1 MATDVILR
9 VNGTEY
15 KQKTD
20 EYNKY
25 IQNEDGSPVPAG
37 GGYVDMDY
45 AIITAPNGI
54 SKIVIIGKHKRLGE
68 NTYTK
73 EFEPPK
79 DKLDFYG
86 LRSILDYEAPSDFLK
101 MEIQI
106 TEPTGGSEPEPET
119 PTEPEPPKEKEIEI
133 SKTYII
139 DKSENGEGIEF
150 ETYTLNYEPPM
161 KKENKLVSISL
172 GYRDVYTVT
181 ESTVITVIPK
191 DNQQQ
196 VSAINVGYNRNGMF
210 NDKDFNNTD
219 HFKAGDITNLETDS
233 DYTISEIT
241 PTLEVKTIPEEPE
254 TPDTPTEPDSGNLF
268 NIYNITKQN
277 FIDLMGIDSIDESFT
292 PIDNSYIIDFYNLP
306 FNIDEIIHNTPT
318 SIKYGKYD
326 SKVQA
331 KPVLKDKIK
340 VDLGT
345 IEIPLKYDNSYDY
358 NVNQVLLYLPLTEPV
373 ELDYKYIIN
382 SKINISYEIDL
393 NNHKTNLIIK
403 SSILNNDIAY
413 ITNIDIIDSL
423 LLINSK
429 KERTDYK
436 TRTTVYNHIKT
447 PYIQIIRNTP
457 YEKDSYYSSVTGQE
471 QVVFKNLTGYNELID
486 IDLKFK
492 CNNLEKQ
499 ELKNILKSGF
509 KIEK

>member
-1 MATDVILR
+1 MATDVILK
-9 VNGTEY
+9 VNGVEYNQGTE
-15 KQKTD
+15 D
-20 EYNKY
+20 YNKY
-25 IQNEDGSPVPAG
+25 IQNEDGTPVPSG
-37 GGYVDMDY
+37 GGYVDMDE
-45 AIITAPNGI
+45 AIITAPNKI

-73 EFEPPK
+73 EFTPPK
-79 DKLDFYG
+79 EKLDFYA

-101 MEIQI
+101 MTIQI
-106 TEPTGGSEPEPET
+106 TEPTGSEEPEPEPET
-119 PTEPEPPKEKEIEI
+119 PTEKEIEI
-133 SKTYII
+133 SKFYII
-139 DKSENGEGIEF
+139 DKSIDGEGKEF
-150 ETYTLNYEPPM
+150 ETYILDYNPPL
-161 KKENKLVSISL
+161 KKEHKLIDITI

-181 ESTVITVIPK
+181 ESTIITVTPK
-191 DNQQQ
+191 DIQQQ
-196 VSAINVGYNRNGMF
+196 VTSIIVDYNRNGMY
-210 NDKDFNNTD
+210 NEKEFNNTD
-219 HFKAGDITNLETDS
+219 HFRAGDIATLDSDS
-233 DYTISEIT
+233 DYTISGID
-241 PTLEVKTIPEEPE
+241 PTLEIKTIPDEPDEPE
-254 TPDTPTEPDSGNLF
+254 QTESENFF

-277 FIDLMGIDSIDESFT
+277 FKDLMGIDSIDEAFT

-306 FNIDEIIHNTPT
+306 FNIDSIIHDTPT
-318 SIKYGKYD
+318 SIKYGTYD

-331 KPVLKDKIK
+331 KPVLKDKIR
-340 VDLGT
+340 VDLGN
-345 IEIPLKYDNSYDY
+345 IEIPLKYNNSYDY

-382 SKINISYEIDL
+382 STINISYEIDL
-393 NNHKTNLIIK
+393 NNHKANLVVR
-403 SSILNNDIAY
+403 SSLLSEGIAY

-423 LLINSK
+423 LMINSK

-457 YEKDSYYSSVTGQE
+457 YSTDSYYPTVTGQE
-471 QVVFKNLTGYNELID
+471 QVLFKNLTGYNELID

-509 KIEK
+509 KIENNI

>member
-1 MATDVILR
+1 MATDVILK
-9 VNGTEY
+9 VNGIEY
-15 KQKTD
+15 KQGTD

-25 IQNEDGSPVPAG
+25 IQNKDGTPVRAG
-37 GGYVDMDY
+37 GGYVEWDVT
-45 AIITAPNGI
+45 IITAPNKI
-54 SKIVIIGKHKRLGE
+54 SKIVIIGKHKREGE

-73 EFEPPK
+73 EFNPHK
-79 DKLDFYG
+79 DKLDFYD
-86 LRSILDYEAPSDFLK
+86 LRRILDYESPSDFLK

-106 TEPTGGSEPEPET
+106 TEPTGGTGSEPEPE
-119 PTEPEPPKEKEIEI
+119 PEPEEKEIEI

-150 ETYTLNYEPPM
+150 ETYSLDYNPPYT
-161 KKENKLVSISL
+161 KEVKINQFNRQVTIYTIKESTII
-172 GYRDVYTVT
+172 TVT
-181 ESTVITVIPK
+181 PK
-191 DNQQQ
+191 DKQQQ
-196 VSAINVGYNRNGMF
+196 ATAINVGYNRNGMY
-210 NDKDFNNTD
+210 NEKEFNNTD
-219 HFKAGDITNLETDS
+219 HFRAGDIAKLDSDS

-241 PTLEVKTIPEEPE
+241 PTIEVKTIPEEPE

-292 PIDNSYIIDFYNLP
+292 PVDNSYIIDFYNLP
-306 FNIDEIIHNTPT
+306 FNIDDIIHNTPT
-318 SIKYGKYD
+318 NIKYGKYD

-331 KPVLKDKIK
+331 KPVLKDKIR

-345 IEIPLKYDNSYDY
+345 IEIPLKYNNSYDY
-358 NVNQVLLYLPLTEPV
+358 NVNQVLLFLPLTEPV

-382 SKINISYEIDL
+382 SKINITYEIDL
-393 NNHKTNLIIK
+393 NNHKTNLVVK
-403 SSILNNDIAY
+403 SSLLNDEIAY

-457 YEKDSYYSSVTGQE
+457 YEIDSYYSSVTGQE

-499 ELKNILKSGF
+499 ELKSILKNGF
-509 KIEK
+509 RVE

>member
-1 MATDVILR
+1 VATDIILKA
-9 VNGTEY
+9 NGIEY
-15 KQKTD
+15 KQGTD

-25 IQNEDGSPVPAG
+25 IQNEDGSPVKAG
-37 GGYVDMDY
+37 GGYVEMDD

-54 SKIVIIGKHKRLGE
+54 SKIVIIGKHKREGE
-68 NTYTK
+68 DTYTK
-73 EFEPPK
+73 EFDPPTEE
-79 DKLDFYG
+79 LDFYD
-86 LRSILDYEAPSDFLK
+86 LRNILGYKYPSDFLK
-101 MEIQI
+101 MDISI
-106 TEPTGGSEPEPET
+106 TEPTGGTGSEPEEP
-119 PTEPEPPKEKEIEI
+119 EPEPPKEIEI
-133 SKTYII
+133 SKGYII
-139 DKSENGEGIEF
+139 DKSLNGEGTEF
-150 ETYTLNYEPPM
+150 ETHILDYNPPYT
-161 KKENKLVSISL
+161 KELKINQFGRQETI
-172 GYRDVYTVT
+172 YTVT
-181 ESTVITVIPK
+181 DSTVITVIPK
-191 DNQQQ
+191 DKQQQ
-196 VSAINVGYNRNGMF
+196 VTAIYVGYNRNGMY
-210 NDKDFNNTD
+210 NGKDFNNTD
-219 HFKAGDITNLETDS
+219 HFKAGDIAELETDS

-241 PTLEVKTIPEEPE
+241 PTLEVKTIPEEPDE
-254 TPDTPTEPDSGNLF
+254 PHNPDEPDSGNLF

-292 PIDNSYIIDFYNLP
+292 PIDSSYIIDFYNLP
-306 FNIDEIIHNTPT
+306 FNIDDIIHNTPT

-331 KPVLKDKIK
+331 KPVLKDKIR

-358 NVNQVLLYLPLTEPV
+358 NVNQVLLFLPLTEPV

-393 NNHKTNLIIK
+393 NNHKTNLIVK
-403 SSILNNDIAY
+403 SSLLNNDIAY

-457 YEKDSYYSSVTGQE
+457 YEIDSYYSSVTGQE

>member
-1 MATDVILR
+1 MATDVILK
-9 VNGTEY
+9 VNGIEY
-15 KQKTD
+15 KQGTD

-25 IQNEDGSPVPAG
+25 IQNKDGSSVKAG
-37 GGYVDMDY
+37 GGYVEMDD
-45 AIITAPNGI
+45 AIITAPNKI

-68 NTYTK
+68 KTYTK
-73 EFEPPK
+73 EFNPPTE
-79 DKLDFYG
+79 KLDFYD
-86 LRSILDYEAPSDFLK
+86 LIAILESKPPSDFTK

-106 TEPTGGSEPEPET
+106 TEPTGGTGSEPET
-119 PTEPEPPKEKEIEI
+119 PTEPPKEKEIGI
-133 SKTYII
+133 SELYII
-139 DKSENGEGIEF
+139 KKSLNGEGTEF
-150 ETYTLNYEPPM
+150 ETYTLDFNPPYT
-161 KKENKLVSISL
+161 KETKINQFGRQETIYIIK
-172 GYRDVYTVT
+172 

-191 DNQQQ
+191 DSQQQ
-196 VSAINVGYNRNGMF
+196 VSSIRVGYNKNGSYK
-210 NDKDFNNTD
+210 DKDFNNTD
-219 HFKAGDITNLETDS
+219 HFIVSDLETLELDS
-233 DYTISEIT
+233 DYVISEIK
-241 PTLEVKTIPEEPE
+241 PTLEIKTKPEEPE
-254 TPDTPTEPDSGNLF
+254 TPDTPTEPETENLF

-306 FNIDEIIHNTPT
+306 FNIDDIIHNTPT
-318 SIKYGKYD
+318 NIKYGKYD

-331 KPVLKDKIK
+331 KPVLKDRVRI
-340 VDLGT
+340 DLGS
-345 IEIPLKYDNSYDY
+345 IEIPLKYNNSYDY
-358 NVNQVLLYLPLTEPV
+358 NINQVLLYLPLTEPV

-393 NNHKTNLIIK
+393 NNHKTNLVIK
-403 SSILNNDIAY
+403 SSLLNDDIAY

-423 LLINSK
+423 LIINSK

-457 YEKDSYYSSVTGQE
+457 YETDSYYSSVTGQE
-471 QVVFKNLTGYNELID
+471 QTLFKNLTGYNELID

-492 CNNLEKQ
+492 CNNLEKE

-509 KIEK
+509 KIEE

>member
-1 MATDVILR
+1 MATDVILK
-9 VNGTEY
+9 VNGIEY
-15 KQKTD
+15 KQGTD

-25 IQNEDGSPVPAG
+25 IQNEDGSPVKAG
-37 GGYVDMDY
+37 GGYVEMDDT
-45 AIITAPNGI
+45 IITAPNGI
-54 SKIVIIGKHKRLGE
+54 SKIVVKGKHKREGE
-68 NTYTK
+68 KTYTK
-73 EFEPPK
+73 EFDSPTEEIG
-79 DKLDFYG
+79 FYD
-86 LRSILDYEAPSDFLK
+86 LYDILEFKYPSDFLK

-106 TEPTGGSEPEPET
+106 TEPTGGTGSEPE
-119 PTEPEPPKEKEIEI
+119 EPEPPKEKEIKI
-133 SKTYII
+133 SKSYII
-139 DKSENGEGIEF
+139 DESLDNEGIEF
-150 ETYTLNYEPPM
+150 ETYTLDYIPPM
-161 KKENKLVSISL
+161 KKELKINQFNRQETI
-172 GYRDVYTVT
+172 YTVT
-181 ESTVITVIPK
+181 ESTIITVTPK

-196 VSAINVGYNRNGMF
+196 VTAINVGYNRNGMY

-219 HFKAGDITNLETDS
+219 HFKAGDIAKLDSDS
-233 DYTISEIT
+233 DYEISEIT
-241 PTLEVKTIPEEPE
+241 PTIEVKTIPEEPE
-254 TPDTPTEPDSGNLF
+254 TPDTPTEPDTENLF

-277 FIDLMGIDSIDESFT
+277 FIDLMGIDSIDETFT
-292 PIDNSYIIDFYNLP
+292 PIDNSYIIDFYTLP
-306 FNIDEIIHNTPT
+306 FNIDDIIHNTPT
-318 SIKYGKYD
+318 NIKYGKYD

-331 KPVLKDKIK
+331 KPILKDKIK
-340 VDLGT
+340 VDLGS
-345 IEIPLKYDNSYDY
+345 IEIPLKYGNSYDY

-393 NNHKTNLIIK
+393 NNHKTNLVIK
-403 SSILNNDIAY
+403 SSLLNNDIAY

-457 YEKDSYYSSVTGQE
+457 YEIDSYYSSVAGQE
-471 QVVFKNLTGYNELID
+471 QTLFKNLTGYNELID

-499 ELKNILKSGF
+499 ELKNILKNGF

>member
-1 MATDVILR
+1 MATKVILK
-9 VNGTEY
+9 VEGVEY
-15 KQKTD
+15 KQGTD
-20 EYNKY
+20 DYNKY
-25 IQNEDGSPVPAG
+25 LQKPDGTPLENQY
-37 GGYVDMDY
+37 GYVDMENV
-45 AIITAPNGI
+45 IITAPKGI
-54 SKIVIIGKHKRLGE
+54 SKIEIIGKEKQE
-68 NTYTK
+68 TKTYT
-73 EFEPPK
+73 EEYETPK
-79 DKLDFYG
+79 NKIEYMELWRILNNIYPENFTKL
-86 LRSILDYEAPSDFLK
+86 
-101 MEIQI
+101 EINI
-106 TEPTGGSEPEPET
+106 IEPTGGTGSEPET
-119 PTEPEPPKEKEIEI
+119 PTEPETPKEKEIEI
-133 SKTYII
+133 SKIDII

-150 ETYTLNYEPPM
+150 ETYTLDYNPPM
-161 KKENKLVSISL
+161 KKERKLISISQ

-181 ESTVITVIPK
+181 EATVITVIPK
-191 DNQQQ
+191 DEQQQ
-196 VSAINVGYNRNGMF
+196 VSSIYVGYDKDGAYKG
-210 NDKDFNNTD
+210 KDFNNTD
-219 HFKAGDITNLETDS
+219 HFKAGDIAELETDS
-233 DYTISEIT
+233 DYVISEIT
-241 PTLEVKTIPEEPE
+241 PTFEVKTIPEEPE
-254 TPDTPTEPDSGNLF
+254 TPDTPTEPETGNLF

-277 FIDLMGIDSIDESFT
+277 FIDLMGNDSIDESFT

-306 FNIDEIIHNTPT
+306 FNIDDIIHNTPT

-326 SKVQA
+326 SQVKA
-331 KPVLKDKIK
+331 KPVLKDKVRIN
-340 VDLGT
+340 LGT

-358 NVNQVLLYLPLTEPV
+358 NVNQVLLFLPLTEPV

-393 NNHKTNLIIK
+393 NNHKTNLVIK
-403 SSILNNDIAY
+403 SSLLNDDVAY

-457 YEKDSYYSSVTGQE
+457 YEIDSYYSSVSGQE
-471 QVVFKNLTGYNELID
+471 QVVFKNLTGYNELLD

-509 KIEK
+509 KIEE

>member
-1 MATDVILR
+1 MATEVILR

-15 KQKTD
+15 TQGTN

-25 IQNEDGSPVPAG
+25 IQNEDGTPVKA
-37 GGYVDMDY
+37 GGYVEMDDV
-45 AIITAPNGI
+45 IITAPNGI
-54 SKIVIIGKHKRLGE
+54 SKLVIIGKHKREGE

-73 EFEPPK
+73 EFDSPTEE
-79 DKLDFYG
+79 LDFYD
-86 LRSILDYEAPSDFLK
+86 LYDILEFKYPSDFLK
-101 MEIQI
+101 LDISI
-106 TEPTGGSEPEPET
+106 TEPTGGTGPEPEPE
-119 PTEPEPPKEKEIEI
+119 EKEIEI
-133 SKTYII
+133 SKAYII
-139 DKSENGEGIEF
+139 DKSIDGEGTEF
-150 ETYTLNYEPPM
+150 ETYTLDFNPPYT
-161 KKENKLVSISL
+161 KETKIDQFNRQVTI
-172 GYRDVYTVT
+172 YTIK

-191 DNQQQ
+191 DKQQQ
-196 VSAINVGYNRNGMF
+196 VTAIYVDYDRNGMY
-210 NDKDFNNTD
+210 NEKEFNNTD
-219 HFKAGDITNLETDS
+219 HFRAGDIAKLDSDS
-233 DYTISEIT
+233 DYTISGIA
-241 PTLEVKTIPEEPE
+241 PTLEIKTIPDEPDEPE
-254 TPDTPTEPDSGNLF
+254 QPESGTLF

-277 FIDLMGIDSIDESFT
+277 FIDLMGIDSIDEAFT

-306 FNIDEIIHNTPT
+306 FNIDDIIHDTPT
-318 SIKYGKYD
+318 SIKYGTYD

-331 KPVLKDKIK
+331 KPVLKDKIR
-340 VDLGT
+340 VDLGN
-345 IEIPLKYDNSYDY
+345 IEIPLKYNDSYDY

-382 SKINISYEIDL
+382 STINISYEIDL
-393 NNHKTNLIIK
+393 NNHKTNLVIK
-403 SSILNNDIAY
+403 SSLLNNDIAY

-457 YEKDSYYSSVTGQE
+457 YSIDSYYPTVTGQE
-471 QVVFKNLTGYNELID
+471 QVLFKNLTGYNELID

-509 KIEK
+509 KIEE

>member
-1 MATDVILR
+1 MATDVILK
-9 VNGTEY
+9 VNGIEY
-15 KQKTD
+15 KQGTD

-25 IQNEDGSPVPAG
+25 IQNEDGSPVQAG

-73 EFEPPK
+73 EFNPPK

-86 LRSILDYEAPSDFLK
+86 LRNILDYEAPSDFLK

-106 TEPTGGSEPEPET
+106 TEPTGGSEPETPE
-119 PTEPEPPKEKEIEI
+119 EPEPEEKEIEI

-139 DKSENGEGIEF
+139 DKSLNGEGTEF
-150 ETYTLNYEPPM
+150 ETYTLDYNPPM
-161 KKENKLVSISL
+161 KIEKKLISVSI
-172 GYRDVYTVT
+172 GYRYVYTVT
-181 ESTVITVIPK
+181 DTTIITVTPK

-196 VSAINVGYNRNGMF
+196 VSSIYVGYNKDGMYKG
-210 NDKDFNNTD
+210 KDFNNTD
-219 HFKAGDITNLETDS
+219 HFKAGDITKLETDS
-233 DYTISEIT
+233 DYEISEIK
-241 PTLEVKTIPEEPE
+241 PTLEVKPIPDEPDVPDEPE
-254 TPDTPTEPDSGNLF
+254 AENLF

-277 FIDLMGIDSIDESFT
+277 LIDLMGIDSIDDSFT

-306 FNIDEIIHNTPT
+306 FNIDDIIHNTPT

-326 SKVQA
+326 SQVKA
-331 KPVLKDKIK
+331 KPVLKDKIR

-345 IEIPLKYDNSYDY
+345 IEIPLKYGNSYDY

-393 NNHKTNLIIK
+393 NNHKTNLVIK
-403 SSILNNDIAY
+403 SSLLNDDVAY

-429 KERTDYK
+429 KERTNYK

-457 YEKDSYYSSVTGQE
+457 YEIDSYYSSVTGQE
-471 QVVFKNLTGYNELID
+471 QTLFKNLTGYNELID

-509 KIEK
+509 RIEK

>member
-1 MATDVILR
+1 MATDVILK
-9 VNGTEY
+9 VNGIEY

-25 IQNEDGSPVPAG
+25 IQNKDGTPVKAG
-37 GGYVDMDY
+37 GGYVEMDD
-45 AIITAPNGI
+45 AIITAPNKI

-73 EFEPPK
+73 EFNPPTEE
-79 DKLDFYG
+79 LGFYDLLG
-86 LRSILDYEAPSDFLK
+86 ILESKPPSDFTK

-106 TEPTGGSEPEPET
+106 TEPDETTPET
-119 PTEPEPPKEKEIEI
+119 PTEPEPPKEKEIGL
-133 SKTYII
+133 SKAYII
-139 DKSENGEGIEF
+139 DKSENGEGTEF
-150 ETYTLNYEPPM
+150 ETYTLDFNPPYT
-161 KKENKLVSISL
+161 KETKINQFNIQETI
-172 GYRDVYTVT
+172 YTIKD
-181 ESTVITVIPK
+181 STVITVIPK
-191 DNQQQ
+191 DSQQQ
-196 VSAINVGYNRNGMF
+196 VSSIYVEYKKGISYK
-210 NDKDFNNTD
+210 DKDFNNTD
-219 HFKAGDITNLETDS
+219 HFIVSDLENFEIDS
-233 DYTISEIT
+233 DYEIMGIE
-241 PTLEVKTIPEEPE
+241 PTLEIKTEPEEPE
-254 TPDTPTEPDSGNLF
+254 TPDTPTEPETGNLF

-277 FIDLMGIDSIDESFT
+277 FIDLMGIDSINESFT

-306 FNIDEIIHNTPT
+306 FNIDDIIHNTPT
-318 SIKYGKYD
+318 NIKYGKYD
-326 SKVQA
+326 SKVKA
-331 KPVLKDKIK
+331 KPVLKNK
-340 VDLGT
+340 VRIDLGN
-345 IEIPLKYDNSYDY
+345 IEIPLKYNNSYDY
-358 NVNQVLLYLPLTEPV
+358 NINQVLLFLPLTEPV

-382 SKINISYEIDL
+382 STINISYEIDL
-393 NNHKTNLIIK
+393 NNHKTNLVIK
-403 SSILNNDIAY
+403 SSLLNNDIAY

-457 YEKDSYYSSVTGQE
+457 YEIDSYYSSVTGQE
-471 QVVFKNLTGYNELID
+471 QTLFKNLTGYNELID

-509 KIEK
+509 KIEE

>member
-1 MATDVILR
+1 MATNIILK

-25 IQNEDGSPVPAG
+25 IQNKDGTPVPAG
-37 GGYVDMDY
+37 GGYVEMDET
-45 AIITAPNGI
+45 IITAPNGI
-54 SKIVIIGKHKRLGE
+54 SKLVIIGKHKRLGE

-73 EFEPPK
+73 EFNPPK
-79 DKLDFYG
+79 DKLDFYD
-86 LRSILDYEAPSDFLK
+86 LRRLLDYESPSDFLK

-106 TEPTGGSEPEPET
+106 TESTGGSEPEPET
-119 PTEPEPPKEKEIEI
+119 PTEPEEKEIEI
-133 SKTYII
+133 SKIYII
-139 DKSENGEGIEF
+139 DKSENGEGTEF
-150 ETYTLNYEPPM
+150 ETYSLDYNPPM
-161 KKENKLVSISL
+161 KKESTINMFGMQETI
-172 GYRDVYTVT
+172 YTVT

-191 DNQQQ
+191 DSQQQ
-196 VSAINVGYNRNGMF
+196 VSSINVGYNRNGMF

-219 HFKAGDITNLETDS
+219 HFRAGDIAKLESDS

-241 PTLEVKTIPEEPE
+241 PTFEVKTIPDEPDEPHNPDEPE
-254 TPDTPTEPDSGNLF
+254 SGNLF

-306 FNIDEIIHNTPT
+306 FNIDSIIHNTET
-318 SIKYGKYD
+318 NIKYGKYD

-331 KPVLKDKIK
+331 KPVLKNKIR
-340 VDLGT
+340 VDLGS
-345 IEIPLKYDNSYDY
+345 IEIPLKYNNSYDY

-382 SKINISYEIDL
+382 STINISYEINL
-393 NNHKTNLIIK
+393 NNHKTNLVIK
-403 SSILNNDIAY
+403 SSLLNNDIAY

-436 TRTTVYNHIKT
+436 TRSTVYNHIRT

-457 YEKDSYYSSVTGQE
+457 YFNETTYYPINRGQE
-471 QVVFKNLTGYNELID
+471 QTMFKNLTGYNELID
-486 IDLKFK
+486 IDLNFK

-499 ELKNILKSGF
+499 ELKTILKNGF
-509 KIEK
+509 RIEK

>member
-1 MATDVILR
+1 MATDIILK

-15 KQKTD
+15 TQGTD
-20 EYNKY
+20 EYNNY
-25 IQNEDGSPVPAG
+25 IQNEDGTPVKAG
-37 GGYVDMDY
+37 YGYVDLEE

-73 EFEPPK
+73 EFDTPK
-79 DKLDFYG
+79 DVLDYYDLYDILDFNY
-86 LRSILDYEAPSDFLK
+86 PSDFTK
-101 MEIQI
+101 MNISI
-106 TEPTGGSEPEPET
+106 TEPTGGSEPEPE
-119 PTEPEPPKEKEIEI
+119 PEPETPKEKEIKI

-150 ETYTLNYEPPM
+150 ETYTLNYDPPM
-161 KKENKLVSISL
+161 KKELKINQFNRQETI
-172 GYRDVYTVT
+172 YTVT
-181 ESTVITVIPK
+181 ESTIITVTPK

-196 VSAINVGYNRNGMF
+196 VLSINVGYNRNGMY
-210 NDKDFNNTD
+210 NEKDFNTN
-219 HFKAGDITNLETDS
+219 HFKAGDIANLDSDS

-254 TPDTPTEPDSGNLF
+254 TPDTPTEPESGNLF
-268 NIYNITKQN
+268 NIYNITREN
-277 FIDLMGIDSIDESFT
+277 FIELMGIDSIDESFT
-292 PIDNSYIIDFYNLP
+292 PVDNSYIVDFYNLP
-306 FNIDEIIHNTPT
+306 FNIDSIIHNTET

-331 KPVLKDKIK
+331 KPVLKDKIR
-340 VDLGT
+340 VDLGS
-345 IEIPLKYDNSYDY
+345 IEIPLKYNNSYDY

-382 SKINISYEIDL
+382 STINIAYEIDL
-393 NNHKTNLIIK
+393 NNHKTNLVIK
-403 SSILNNDIAY
+403 SSLLNDDIAY
-413 ITNIDIIDSL
+413 ITKIDIIDSL

-436 TRTTVYNHIKT
+436 PRTTVYNHIKT
-447 PYIQIIRNTP
+447 PYIQIIRKTP
-457 YEKDSYYSSVTGQE
+457 YFNEATYYPINRGQE
-471 QVVFKNLTGYNELID
+471 QTMFKNLTGYNELID
-486 IDLKFK
+486 IDLNFK

-499 ELKNILKSGF
+499 ELKTILKNGF

>member
-1 MATDVILR
+1 MATDIILK

-15 KQKTD
+15 TQGTD
-20 EYNKY
+20 EYNNY
-25 IQNEDGSPVPAG
+25 IQNEDGTPVKAG
-37 GGYVDMDY
+37 YGYVDLEE

-73 EFEPPK
+73 EFDTPK
-79 DKLDFYG
+79 DVLDYYDLYDILDFNY
-86 LRSILDYEAPSDFLK
+86 PSDFTK
-101 MEIQI
+101 MNISI
-106 TEPTGGSEPEPET
+106 TEPTGGSEPEPE
-119 PTEPEPPKEKEIEI
+119 PEPETPKEKEIKI

-150 ETYTLNYEPPM
+150 ETYTLNYDPPM
-161 KKENKLVSISL
+161 KKELKINQFNRQETI
-172 GYRDVYTVT
+172 YTVT
-181 ESTVITVIPK
+181 ESTIITVTPK

-196 VSAINVGYNRNGMF
+196 VLSINVGYNRNGMY
-210 NDKDFNNTD
+210 NEKDFNTN
-219 HFKAGDITNLETDS
+219 HFKAGDIANLDSDS

-254 TPDTPTEPDSGNLF
+254 TPDTPTEPESGNLF
-268 NIYNITKQN
+268 NIYNITREN
-277 FIDLMGIDSIDESFT
+277 FIELMGIDSLDESFT
-292 PIDNSYIIDFYNLP
+292 PVDNSYIVDFYNLP
-306 FNIDEIIHNTPT
+306 FNIDSIIHNTET

-331 KPVLKDKIK
+331 KPVLKDKIR
-340 VDLGT
+340 VDLGS
-345 IEIPLKYDNSYDY
+345 IEIPLKYNNSYDY

-382 SKINISYEIDL
+382 STINIAYEIDL
-393 NNHKTNLIIK
+393 NNHKTNLVIK
-403 SSILNNDIAY
+403 SSLLNDDIAY
-413 ITNIDIIDSL
+413 ITKIDIIDSL

-447 PYIQIIRNTP
+447 PYIQIIRKTP
-457 YEKDSYYSSVTGQE
+457 YFNEATYYPINRGQE
-471 QVVFKNLTGYNELID
+471 QTMFKNLTGYNELID
-486 IDLKFK
+486 IDLNFK

-499 ELKNILKSGF
+499 ELKTILKNGF

>member
-1 MATDVILR
+1 MATDIILK

-15 KQKTD
+15 TQGTD
-20 EYNKY
+20 EYNNY
-25 IQNEDGSPVPAG
+25 IQNEDGTPVKAG
-37 GGYVDMDY
+37 YGYVDLEE
-45 AIITAPNGI
+45 AIIAAPNGI

-73 EFEPPK
+73 EFDTPK
-79 DKLDFYG
+79 DVLDYYDLYDILDFNY
-86 LRSILDYEAPSDFLK
+86 PSDFTK
-101 MEIQI
+101 MNISI
-106 TEPTGGSEPEPET
+106 TEPTGGTGSEPET
-119 PTEPEPPKEKEIEI
+119 PEEPEPPKEKEIEI

-150 ETYTLNYEPPM
+150 ETYTLDYKPPYT
-161 KKENKLVSISL
+161 KELKINQFGMQETI
-172 GYRDVYTVT
+172 YTIK

-191 DNQQQ
+191 DKQQQ
-196 VSAINVGYNRNGMF
+196 VSSINVGYNRNGMY
-210 NDKDFNNTD
+210 NEKDFNNTD
-219 HFKAGDITNLETDS
+219 HFRAGDITKLETDS
-233 DYTISEIT
+233 DYEISEIT

-254 TPDTPTEPDSGNLF
+254 TPDTPTEPESGNLF
-268 NIYNITKQN
+268 NIYNITREN
-277 FIDLMGIDSIDESFT
+277 FIELMGIDSIDESFT
-292 PIDNSYIIDFYNLP
+292 PVDNSYIVDFYNLP
-306 FNIDEIIHNTPT
+306 FNIDSIIHNTET

-331 KPVLKDKIK
+331 KPVLKDKIR
-340 VDLGT
+340 VDLGS
-345 IEIPLKYDNSYDY
+345 IEIPLKYNNSYDY

-382 SKINISYEIDL
+382 STINISYEIDL
-393 NNHKTNLIIK
+393 NNHKTNLVIK
-403 SSILNNDIAY
+403 SSLLNNDIAY

-457 YEKDSYYSSVTGQE
+457 YDIDSYYSSVTGQE
-471 QVVFKNLTGYNELID
+471 QVVFKNLSGYNELID

-509 KIEK
+509 RIEE

>member
-1 MATDVILR
+1 MATDVILK
-9 VNGTEY
+9 VDGIEY
-15 KQKTD
+15 KQGTD

-25 IQNEDGSPVPAG
+25 IQNEDGSPVQAG

-73 EFEPPK
+73 EFNPPK

-86 LRSILDYEAPSDFLK
+86 LRNILDYEAPSDFLK

-106 TEPTGGSEPEPET
+106 TEPTGGSEPETPEEPET
-119 PTEPEPPKEKEIEI
+119 PKEKEIEI
-133 SKTYII
+133 SKSYII
-139 DKSENGEGIEF
+139 DKSLNGEGTEF
-150 ETYTLNYEPPM
+150 ETYTLDYNPPM
-161 KKENKLVSISL
+161 KIEKKLISVSI

-181 ESTVITVIPK
+181 DTTIITVTPK
-191 DNQQQ
+191 DSQQQ
-196 VSAINVGYNRNGMF
+196 VSSIYVGYDRNGMY
-210 NDKDFNNTD
+210 NGKDFNNTD
-219 HFKAGDITNLETDS
+219 HFKVGDIAKLETDS
-233 DYTISEIT
+233 DYEISEIE
-241 PTLEVKTIPEEPE
+241 PTLEVKPIPDEPDEPDEPE
-254 TPDTPTEPDSGNLF
+254 AENLF

-277 FIDLMGIDSIDESFT
+277 LIDLMGIDSIDESFT

-306 FNIDEIIHNTPT
+306 FNIDDIIHNTPT

-326 SKVQA
+326 SQVKA
-331 KPVLKDKIK
+331 KPVLKDKIR

-345 IEIPLKYDNSYDY
+345 IEIPLKYGNSYDY

-393 NNHKTNLIIK
+393 NNHKTNLIVK
-403 SSILNNDIAY
+403 SSLLNNDIAY

-447 PYIQIIRNTP
+447 PYIQIVRNTP
-457 YEKDSYYSSVTGQE
+457 YEIDSYYSSVTGQE
-471 QVVFKNLTGYNELID
+471 QVVFKNLSGYNELID

-509 KIEK
+509 RIEK

>member
-1 MATDVILR
+1 MATDIVLK

-15 KQKTD
+15 KQGTD

-25 IQNEDGSPVPAG
+25 IQNEDGSPVKAG
-37 GGYVDMDY
+37 YGYVEMDDS
-45 AIITAPNGI
+45 IITAPNGI

-68 NTYTK
+68 ATYTK
-73 EFEPPK
+73 EFNPPK

-101 MEIQI
+101 MDISI
-106 TEPTGGSEPEPET
+106 TEPTGGTGSEPEPPE
-119 PTEPEPPKEKEIEI
+119 EPETPKEKEIEI
-133 SKTYII
+133 SKTGII
-139 DKSENGEGIEF
+139 DDSLDGEGTEF

-161 KKENKLVSISL
+161 KKENKLISISL
-172 GYRDVYTVT
+172 GYKDVYTVT
-181 ESTVITVIPK
+181 DSTVITVVPK

-196 VSAINVGYNRNGMF
+196 VSSIYVGYSRNGMYNGKEF
-210 NDKDFNNTD
+210 NTD
-219 HFKAGDITNLETDS
+219 HFKAGDIAKLETDS
-233 DYTISEIT
+233 DYEISEIT
-241 PTLEVKTIPEEPE
+241 PTLEVKTIPEEPDE
-254 TPDTPTEPDSGNLF
+254 PDTPTEPDSGNLF

-292 PIDNSYIIDFYNLP
+292 PIDNSYIIDFFNLP
-306 FNIDEIIHNTPT
+306 FNIDDIIHNTPT

-326 SKVQA
+326 SQVKA
-331 KPVLKDKIK
+331 KPVLKDRVR
-340 VDLGT
+340 VDLGS
-345 IEIPLKYDNSYDY
+345 IEIPLKYNNSYDY
-358 NVNQVLLYLPLTEPV
+358 NINQVLLYLPLTEPV

-393 NNHKTNLIIK
+393 NNHKTNLVVK
-403 SSILNNDIAY
+403 SSLLNNDIAY

-457 YEKDSYYSSVTGQE
+457 YEIDSYYSSITGQE

-499 ELKNILKSGF
+499 ELKNLLTSGF
-509 KIEK
+509 RIEK

>member
-1 MATDVILR
+1 MATDIVLK

-15 KQKTD
+15 QQGTD

-25 IQNEDGSPVPAG
+25 IQNEDGTPVKAG
-37 GGYVDMDY
+37 GGYVEMDY
-45 AIITAPNGI
+45 TIITAPNGI
-54 SKIVIIGKHKRLGE
+54 SKIVIKGKHKREGE
-68 NTYTK
+68 KTYTK
-73 EFEPPK
+73 EFEPPTEE
-79 DKLDFYG
+79 LDFYG
-86 LRSILDYEAPSDFLK
+86 LYDILEFKYPSDFLK
-101 MEIQI
+101 MDISI
-106 TEPTGGSEPEPET
+106 TEPTGGTGSEPEPPE
-119 PTEPEPPKEKEIEI
+119 EPETPKEKEIEI
-133 SKTYII
+133 SKTGII
-139 DKSENGEGIEF
+139 DDSLDGEGKEF
-150 ETYTLNYEPPM
+150 ETYTIDYNPPM
-161 KKENKLVSISL
+161 KKENKLISISL

-181 ESTVITVIPK
+181 DSTVITVIPK
-191 DNQQQ
+191 DKQQQ
-196 VSAINVGYNRNGMF
+196 VTAIYVGYSRNGMY
-210 NDKDFNNTD
+210 NGKDFNNTD
-219 HFKAGDITNLETDS
+219 HFKVEDIAKLETDS
-233 DYTISEIT
+233 DYEISEIT
-241 PTLEVKTIPEEPE
+241 PTLEIKTIPEEPE
-254 TPDTPTEPDSGNLF
+254 TPETPTEPESENLF

-306 FNIDEIIHNTPT
+306 FNIDDIIHNTPT

-331 KPVLKDKIK
+331 KPVLKDRVR
-340 VDLGT
+340 VDLGS
-345 IEIPLKYDNSYDY
+345 IEIPLKYNNSYDY
-358 NVNQVLLYLPLTEPV
+358 NINQVLLYLPLTEPV

-393 NNHKTNLIIK
+393 NNHKTNLVVK
-403 SSILNNDIAY
+403 SSLLNNDIAY

-457 YEKDSYYSSVTGQE
+457 YEIDSYYSSVTGQE
-471 QVVFKNLTGYNELID
+471 QTLFKNLTGYNELID

>member
-1 MATDVILR
+1 MATDVILK
-9 VNGTEY
+9 VNGKEY
-15 KQKTD
+15 KQGTD

-25 IQNEDGSPVPAG
+25 LQKPDGTPLKNQY
-37 GGYVDMDY
+37 GYVDMENV
-45 AIITAPNGI
+45 IITAPKGI
-54 SKIVIIGKHKRLGE
+54 SKIEIKGKEKQE
-68 NTYTK
+68 TKTYVK
-73 EFEPPK
+73 EYETPK
-79 DKLDFYG
+79 NKIEYMDLW
-86 LRSILDYEAPSDFLK
+86 SILNNIYPENFTKL
-101 MEIQI
+101 EINI
-106 TEPTGGSEPEPET
+106 IEPDETTPEEPEEPET
-119 PTEPEPPKEKEIEI
+119 PKEKEIEI
-133 SKTYII
+133 SEFYII
-139 DKSENGEGIEF
+139 EKSLNGEGTEF
-150 ETYTLNYEPPM
+150 ETYTLDFNPPL
-161 KKENKLVSISL
+161 KKENKLISLDL

-181 ESTVITVIPK
+181 DSTVITVIPK
-191 DNQQQ
+191 DEQQQ
-196 VSAINVGYNRNGMF
+196 VTAIRVGYDKNGSYR
-210 NDKDFNNTD
+210 DKDFNNTD
-219 HFKAGDITNLETDS
+219 HFIVSDLETLELDS
-233 DYTISEIT
+233 DYVISEIT
-241 PTLEVKTIPEEPE
+241 PTLEIKTKPEEPEEPEEPE
-254 TPDTPTEPDSGNLF
+254 TENLF

-306 FNIDEIIHNTPT
+306 FNIDDIIHNTPT
-318 SIKYGKYD
+318 NIKYGKYD

-340 VDLGT
+340 VDLGN
-345 IEIPLKYDNSYDY
+345 IEIPLKYNNSYDY

-382 SKINISYEIDL
+382 STINISYEINL
-393 NNHKTNLIIK
+393 NNHKTNLVIK
-403 SSILNNDIAY
+403 SSLLNDDVAY

-457 YEKDSYYSSVTGQE
+457 YEIDSYYSSVTGQE
-471 QVVFKNLTGYNELID
+471 QTLFKNLTGYNELLD

-499 ELKNILKSGF
+499 ELKNILKNGF
-509 KIEK
+509 KIEE

>member
-1 MATDVILR
+1 MAT
-9 VNGTEY
+9 
-15 KQKTD
+15 
-20 EYNKY
+20 
-25 IQNEDGSPVPAG
+25 
-37 GGYVDMDY
+37 
-45 AIITAPNGI
+45 
-54 SKIVIIGKHKRLGE
+54 
-68 NTYTK
+68 
-73 EFEPPK
+73 
-79 DKLDFYG
+79 
-86 LRSILDYEAPSDFLK
+86 
-101 MEIQI
+101 
-106 TEPTGGSEPEPET
+106 
-119 PTEPEPPKEKEIEI
+119 EKEIEI

-139 DKSENGEGIEF
+139 NKSIDGEGKEF
-150 ETYTLNYEPPM
+150 ETYTIDYNPPL
-161 KKENKLVSISL
+161 KKETIINEIRME
-172 GYRDVYTVT
+172 YEDIYIVT
-181 ESTVITVIPK
+181 ESTIITVTPK
-191 DNQQQ
+191 DKQQQ
-196 VSAINVGYNRNGMF
+196 VTAIYVDYDRNGMY
-210 NDKDFNNTD
+210 NEKEFNNTD
-219 HFKAGDITNLETDS
+219 HFRAGDIATLDSDS
-233 DYTISEIT
+233 DYTISGIA
-241 PTLEVKTIPEEPE
+241 PTLEIKTIPDEPDEPE
-254 TPDTPTEPDSGNLF
+254 QTESGTLF

-306 FNIDEIIHNTPT
+306 FNIDDIIHNTPT
-318 SIKYGKYD
+318 NIKYGKYD

-331 KPVLKDKIK
+331 KPVLKDKVR

-382 SKINISYEIDL
+382 STINISYEIDL
-393 NNHKTNLIIK
+393 NNHKANLVIK
-403 SSILNNDIAY
+403 SSLLNNDIAY

-457 YEKDSYYSSVTGQE
+457 YELDSYYSSVTGQE
-471 QVVFKNLTGYNELID
+471 QVVFKNLSGYNELID

-499 ELKNILKSGF
+499 ELKNILKNGF

>member
-1 MATDVILR
+1 MATDVILK
-9 VNGTEY
+9 VNGIEY
-15 KQKTD
+15 KQGTD

-25 IQNEDGSPVPAG
+25 IQNEDGSPVQAG
-37 GGYVDMDY
+37 GGYVEMDD

-68 NTYTK
+68 KTYIK
-73 EFEPPK
+73 EFNPPTEE
-79 DKLDFYG
+79 LDFYS
-86 LRSILDYEAPSDFLK
+86 LYDILEFKYPSDFLK

-106 TEPTGGSEPEPET
+106 TEPTGGTGSEPEEPET
-119 PTEPEPPKEKEIEI
+119 PKEKEIEI
-133 SKTYII
+133 SKAYII
-139 DKSENGEGIEF
+139 DESLDGEGKEF
-150 ETYTLNYEPPM
+150 ETYSLDYNPPM
-161 KKENKLVSISL
+161 KKERKLISVSL

-181 ESTVITVIPK
+181 ETTIITVIPK
-191 DNQQQ
+191 DSQQQ
-196 VSAINVGYNRNGMF
+196 VSSIYVEYSRNGMY
-210 NDKDFNNTD
+210 NVKDFSNTD
-219 HFKAGDITNLETDS
+219 NFKVGDITKLETDS
-233 DYTISEIT
+233 DYEISEIK
-241 PTLEVKTIPEEPE
+241 PTLEVITIPEEPDEPE
-254 TPDTPTEPDSGNLF
+254 TENLF

-277 FIDLMGIDSIDESFT
+277 FIDLMGIDSIDETFT

-306 FNIDEIIHNTPT
+306 FNIDDIIHNTPT

-326 SKVQA
+326 SQVKA

-393 NNHKTNLIIK
+393 NNHKTNLIVK
-403 SSILNNDIAY
+403 SSLLNGDIAY

-457 YEKDSYYSSVTGQE
+457 YEIDSYYSSVTGQE
-471 QVVFKNLTGYNELID
+471 QTLFKNLTGYNELID

-509 KIEK
+509 RIEK

>member
-1 MATDVILR
+1 MATDIVLK

-15 KQKTD
+15 QQGTD

-25 IQNEDGSPVPAG
+25 IQNEDGTPVKAG
-37 GGYVDMDY
+37 GGYVEMDY
-45 AIITAPNGI
+45 TIITAPNGI
-54 SKIVIIGKHKRLGE
+54 SKIVIIGKHKREGE
-68 NTYTK
+68 KTYTK
-73 EFEPPK
+73 EFNPPK
-79 DKLDFYG
+79 EE
-86 LRSILDYEAPSDFLK
+86 LDYYDLYDILEFKYPSDFLK

-106 TEPTGGSEPEPET
+106 TEPTESTGSEPEPE
-119 PTEPEPPKEKEIEI
+119 PEPEPEEKEIKI
-133 SKTYII
+133 SKSYII
-139 DKSENGEGIEF
+139 DKSLDGEGKEF
-150 ETYTLNYEPPM
+150 ETHSLDYSPPYT
-161 KKENKLVSISL
+161 KELKINQFGRQETI
-172 GYRDVYTVT
+172 YTIKET
-181 ESTVITVIPK
+181 TVITVIPK
-191 DNQQQ
+191 DSQQQ
-196 VSAINVGYNRNGMF
+196 VTAISVGYNRNGMY
-210 NDKDFNNTD
+210 NGKEFNNTD
-219 HFKAGDITNLETDS
+219 HFRAGDIATLDSDS
-233 DYTISEIT
+233 DYEISEIT
-241 PTLEVKTIPEEPE
+241 PTLEVKTIPEEPDE
-254 TPDTPTEPDSGNLF
+254 PHIPDEPDSGNLF
-268 NIYNITKQN
+268 NIYSITKEN

-292 PIDNSYIIDFYNLP
+292 PIDSSYIIDFYNLP
-306 FNIDEIIHNTPT
+306 FNIDDIIHNTPT

-331 KPVLKDKIK
+331 KPVLKDKIR

-358 NVNQVLLYLPLTEPV
+358 NVNQVLLFLPLTEPV

-393 NNHKTNLIIK
+393 NNHKANLVIK

-423 LLINSK
+423 LLIDSK

-457 YEKDSYYSSVTGQE
+457 YEIDSYYSSVTGQE